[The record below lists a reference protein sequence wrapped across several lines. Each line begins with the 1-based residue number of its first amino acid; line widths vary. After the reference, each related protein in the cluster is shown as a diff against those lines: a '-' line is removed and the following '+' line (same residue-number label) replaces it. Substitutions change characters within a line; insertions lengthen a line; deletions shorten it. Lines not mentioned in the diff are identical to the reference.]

1 MTLKIVDFPA
11 QNISDIPNA
20 LRTLADNIEA
30 GDFGDAHNIA
40 WVIDKGEG
48 QISIGLLGQCSEPG
62 TNAYFLFGLGMRH
75 IESI

>member
-1 MTLKIVDFPA
+1 MTLKIVDFPS

-30 GDFGDAHNIA
+30 GEFGDAHNMA
-40 WVIDKGEG
+40 WVIDQGDGE
-48 QISIGLLGQCSEPG
+48 ISVGLLGQSAEPR

-75 IESI
+75 IENV